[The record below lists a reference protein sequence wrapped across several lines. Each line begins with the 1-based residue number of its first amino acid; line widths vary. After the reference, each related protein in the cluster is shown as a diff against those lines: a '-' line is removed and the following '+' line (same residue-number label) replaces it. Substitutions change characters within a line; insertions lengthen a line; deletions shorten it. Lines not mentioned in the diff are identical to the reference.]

1 VKNDDA
7 FRRFGAEPA
16 ETSSRISRRRF
27 LAWLS
32 TGLGAFWGISSLK
45 RPTLAAHTWQ
55 LDPLKCIQCERCAT
69 ECVLKPSAVK
79 CVHLYEKCGYCDLC
93 SGYFI
98 QGATRLDTGAEN
110 QLCPTGALKRTFIE
124 EPYFEY
130 VVDDEL
136 CIGCG
141 RCAKNC
147 RAFGNASLVLQ
158 IRHDLCQNCNQCAIA
173 RACPADAFRRV
184 PVATPYLYDLA
195 APKVPGK
202 GTP

>member
-1 VKNDDA
+1 VSIDEKLRGLGPERTQA
-7 FRRFGAEPA
+7 G
-16 ETSSRISRRRF
+16 TGISRRRF

-32 TGLGAFWGISSLK
+32 AGLGGLWGIAALK
-45 RPTLAAHTWQ
+45 QPTFAAHTWQ

-110 QLCPTGALKRTFIE
+110 QLCPTGALTRTFIE

-130 VVDDEL
+130 VVDDTL

-147 RAFGNASLVLQ
+147 RAFGNASLILQ
-158 IRHDLCQNCNQCAIA
+158 IRHDLCKNCNQCAIA
-173 RACPADAFRRV
+173 RACPANAFRRV
-184 PVATPYLYDLA
+184 PLESPYLYDLV
-195 APKVPGK
+195 APKGPAQGN
-202 GTP
+202 P